1 MILKKLINVALILFA
16 SSTHASIVDLTCTS
30 DEIGSSISI
39 IVDTDSRTV
48 ATHPGTAKHVRISD
62 NEFFFLIDVQKKTRR
77 TLMRYVINRTTLT
90 LALDEHGRQFRPILY
105 YCKWTNAKV

>member
-1 MILKKLINVALILFA
+1 MMLKKLINVVSILFA
-16 SSTHASIVDLTCTS
+16 TSTHASIVDLTCTS
-30 DEIGSSISI
+30 DKIGSTISI
-39 IVDTDSRTV
+39 IVDTDRRTV

-62 NEFFFLIDVQKKTRR
+62 KEIFFLIDAQKKTRR

-90 LALDEHGRQFRPILY
+90 LALDEQGRQFLPILY

>member
-1 MILKKLINVALILFA
+1 MLKKLINVASILFA

-30 DEIGSSISI
+30 DKIGSSISI
-39 IVDTDSRTV
+39 IVDTDRRTV

-90 LALDEHGRQFRPILY
+90 HALDEHGWKFRPILY
-105 YCKWTNAKV
+105 YCTWTNPKI